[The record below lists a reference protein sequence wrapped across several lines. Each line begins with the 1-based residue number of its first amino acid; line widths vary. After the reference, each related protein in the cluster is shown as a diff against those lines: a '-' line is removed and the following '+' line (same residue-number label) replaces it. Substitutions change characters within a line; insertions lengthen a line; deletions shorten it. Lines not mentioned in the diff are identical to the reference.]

1 MLTTGWHCRTF
12 DVAKT
17 IMKDKL
23 FVHNKSDNI
32 IDLPKDKIQAVSI
45 STLFP

>member
-1 MLTTGWHCRTF
+1 
-12 DVAKT
+12 
-17 IMKDKL
+17 MKDKL